1 VEQATLEEIQQRGLH
16 SEVICIIRPQDP
28 SGKSEVITL
37 NQASPEFVGAL
48 TQPAANG
55 FSAEAARLR

>member
-1 VEQATLEEIQQRGLH
+1 
-16 SEVICIIRPQDP
+16 VICIIRPQDP

-48 TQPAANG
+48 TQPAATR
-55 FSAEAARLR
+55 FPAAAARLR